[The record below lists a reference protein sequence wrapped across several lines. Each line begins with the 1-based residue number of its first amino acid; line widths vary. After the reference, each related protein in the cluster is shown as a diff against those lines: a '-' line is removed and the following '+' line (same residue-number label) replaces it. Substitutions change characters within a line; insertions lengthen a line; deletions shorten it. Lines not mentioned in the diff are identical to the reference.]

1 MKISFGRGS
10 ERTLEVWR
18 GENKGERE
26 REKEIRR
33 ERMLRER
40 EKRLKRCDLKSIS
53 QPSIEKCTKVWWAD
67 FLISP
72 KIIYEINR

>member
-26 REKEIRR
+26 REREREKEIRR

-40 EKRLKRCDLKSIS
+40 EGKEVKKM
-53 QPSIEKCTKVWWAD
+53 
-67 FLISP
+67 
-72 KIIYEINR
+72 

>member
-26 REKEIRR
+26 REREKEIRR

-40 EKRLKRCDLKSIS
+40 EGKEVKKM
-53 QPSIEKCTKVWWAD
+53 
-67 FLISP
+67 
-72 KIIYEINR
+72 